1 MKIRVSRPRREFGT
15 DGHSFIERDAGE
27 SNMEIKITKLGFFSK
42 RKVLEMGL
50 QAANK
55 MKRFSSQTYYNRM
68 VNAIVQYDPQDF
80 LDVMKK
86 SAQVNDAN
94 SAERLE
100 KFIDRVAYR
109 IEEALQSNELIN
121 VFQDDF
127 EMLGDEEA
135 ASSNKISS
143 VNLLPRTFF
152 EHDYCKN
159 KRVSCIK
166 FHPTKPFLVAMSM
179 IENLSF
185 DDRADITGKSF
196 DSHVLIMNF
205 SDAHIVTLSYVLE
218 TPIEVSCIEFH
229 PENPNVLVGGCISGQ
244 LIVWDLSSMESRV
257 GTHSGSNHGG
267 TAKKEAA
274 PAETV
279 EEDGN
284 AKSTQQT
291 IIKLKQLALS
301 SIVQS
306 HRSFVSD
313 IQFIPATVKTD
324 RKNPPP
330 EGKITHFLSTSE
342 DGIVCIWD
350 SRVVEKE
357 VIRNISDFIW
367 KPFLQITL
375 FRPDGSGDLG
385 LSKVL
390 LYPKQTTTTF
400 WAASDEGDLMSID
413 WSIKP

>member
-1 MKIRVSRPRREFGT
+1 
-15 DGHSFIERDAGE
+15 
-27 SNMEIKITKLGFFSK
+27 
-42 RKVLEMGL
+42 
-50 QAANK
+50 
-55 MKRFSSQTYYNRM
+55 
-68 VNAIVQYDPQDF
+68 
-80 LDVMKK
+80 
-86 SAQVNDAN
+86 
-94 SAERLE
+94 
-100 KFIDRVAYR
+100 
-109 IEEALQSNELIN
+109 
-121 VFQDDF
+121 
-127 EMLGDEEA
+127 MLGDEEA

-257 GTHSGSNHGG
+257 GTHSGGSHGA

-274 PAETV
+274 PAENA

-291 IIKLKQLALS
+291 IIKLK
-301 SIVQS
+301 
-306 HRSFVSD
+306 
-313 IQFIPATVKTD
+313 
-324 RKNPPP
+324 
-330 EGKITHFLSTSE
+330 
-342 DGIVCIWD
+342 
-350 SRVVEKE
+350 
-357 VIRNISDFIW
+357 
-367 KPFLQITL
+367 
-375 FRPDGSGDLG
+375 
-385 LSKVL
+385 
-390 LYPKQTTTTF
+390 
-400 WAASDEGDLMSID
+400 
-413 WSIKP
+413 